1 MNKMINKN
9 IYEGSNPVFES
20 ILKQS
25 GLYEQEKKTLDP
37 VLNIIS
43 ALNTLFTMILDSKME
58 NYKSPQEFESSL
70 GNKIISAND
79 LMSFKS
85 AIMPVVKTLA
95 VSDPENKQYAEQN
108 VKFIEANL
116 APLDKALK
124 SAEEFQNVKEK
135 IKEVVDGFKVDL
147 QNRANDLKKTKEIAV
162 KESSITEQQGKTGD
176 ETNVQYGQ
184 FEGPA
189 FDRSK
194 EAIDAALAFTGEVTR
209 DKYNKSIA
217 SDTQIQKF
225 EGIANDLLKQA
236 RDIQLV
242 DRKGLKIITAEGT
255 THKKRDYK
263 LKVDSL
269 INEIIRQKKEYRR
282 VRDLVLS
289 NAQTSYVPAPV
300 PVVVKPTVEPVKD
313 ETQPKK
319 EDSKASCTFPVKIGS
334 AKCDEIVK
342 LQTKIMDL
350 FPAIAKFL
358 ESRGKADGRYGK
370 GTSKCVNIILGYL
383 NRTKEISLVGDLTKD
398 GYDSIMALEEKDI
411 LRKGGAVVKE
421 SINLEEYYKNR
432 IFEAEYNEGV
442 PVLRF
447 ESFAKTVTSNYPPV
461 NEDDDKNLGFKIP
474 EECLNKS
481 IDSGEIDLDCIKGG
495 KKDEVEEGEK
505 IITREE
511 WKGLKYVNTHSYPI
525 SFDESLLS
533 AWGKEAVITAISFAI
548 PGTGYI
554 AKAGSISLK
563 GLAIRNASSKGAEKL
578 AQRLAVTAAEGT
590 LSGTKQAL
598 LSKGGKELAGTALKT
613 AAKFNPGKV
622 ANALSKLSGEVFAEY
637 GKVLIPKRTAAGLI
651 GGAIGGSVVD
661 FLSGRNSYLITVTE
675 GYIDKNNLL
684 GVVTGLIDT
693 IDGYVSDEDWATIA
707 SVISV
712 IKGSFTI
719 DEGKAISSW
728 EFIKNKY
735 QSAEGESIID
745 DINSV
750 KPKMGDVEGFPKLKS
765 ASPLSS
771 LSVMAWGFAKDE
783 VTAFVSKLESNEAKL
798 KENISKLPKNYLEAL
813 EEGNFVEYDEEG
825 NLLGIDIESEESDS
839 EEE

>member
-58 NYKSPQEFESSL
+58 NYKSPQGFESSL

-95 VSDPENKQYAEQN
+95 VSDPENKQYTEQN

-124 SAEEFQNVKEK
+124 SAEEFQRVKEK

-147 QNRANDLKKTKEIAV
+147 QNRANDLKKTKETAV

-236 RDIQLV
+236 RDLQLV
-242 DRKGLKIITAEGT
+242 DRKGLKIVTAEGT
-255 THKKRDYK
+255 THKKKDYK

-289 NAQTSYVPAPV
+289 NAGTSYIPAPV
-300 PVVVKPTVEPVKD
+300 PVVVKPAVEPVKD
-313 ETQPKK
+313 EAQPKK
-319 EDSKASCTFPVKIGS
+319 EDSKTSCTFPVKIGS
-334 AKCDEIVK
+334 AKCNEVVK

-350 FPAIAKFL
+350 FPDIAKFL

-411 LRKGGAVVKE
+411 LRKGGAGVKE
-421 SINLEEYYKNR
+421 SINLEEYFKNR

-447 ESFAKTVTSNYPPV
+447 ESFAKTITSNYPPV

-481 IDSGEIDLDCIKGG
+481 IESGEIDLDCLSKSPKEED
-495 KKDEVEEGEK
+495 KKKEEEK
-505 IITREE
+505 KK
-511 WKGLKYVNTHSYPI
+511 WVGLKPVKDNIYVISY
-525 SFDESLLS
+525 DESALS
-533 AWGKEAVITAISFAI
+533 AIGKSAIGAAVGVAVVATGGAALAAFA
-548 PGTGYI
+548 PAALGAAAVSASAFAGT
-554 AKAGSISLK
+554 SLM
-563 GLAIRNASSKGAEKL
+563 A
-578 AQRLAVTAAEGT
+578 
-590 LSGTKQAL
+590 LSGATLAL
-598 LSKGGKELAGTALKT
+598 TT
-613 AAKFNPGKV
+613 PV
-622 ANALSKLSGEVFAEY
+622 AVGA
-637 GKVLIPKRTAAGLI
+637 
-651 GGAIGGSVVD
+651 GAIGGAAAFEAMSGRTNVAITVANGFISRSAIIRMVRGLINTLD
-661 FLSGRNSYLITVTE
+661 GRVSDDDIQAIMSTLAVLKGAWTCNVEETQAISAWGEVKRLYTKKEKEDLISEIKSIGTLTVSDVENFPEFNSKTLAEGDDADAEDAMDQIKEAIDKLNANETALSKNLSGITQEMIEASIE
-675 GYIDKNNLL
+675 GSAMVKR
-684 GVVTGLIDT
+684 
-693 IDGYVSDEDWATIA
+693 DE
-707 SVISV
+707 
-712 IKGSFTI
+712 IKSEENE
-719 DEGKAISSW
+719 EGQ
-728 EFIKNKY
+728 E
-735 QSAEGESIID
+735 AE
-745 DINSV
+745 
-750 KPKMGDVEGFPKLKS
+750 
-765 ASPLSS
+765 
-771 LSVMAWGFAKDE
+771 
-783 VTAFVSKLESNEAKL
+783 EAKL
-798 KENISKLPKNYLEAL
+798 
-813 EEGNFVEYDEEG
+813 
-825 NLLGIDIESEESDS
+825 
-839 EEE
+839 

>member
-116 APLDKALK
+116 SPLDKILK
-124 SAEEFQNVKEK
+124 SAEEFQKVKEK

-147 QNRANDLKKTKEIAV
+147 QNRANDLKKTKETAV

-184 FEGPA
+184 FEGPS

-209 DKYNKSIA
+209 DKYNKAIA
-217 SDTQIQKF
+217 SDAQIQKF

-236 RDIQLV
+236 RDLQLV
-242 DRKGLKIITAEGT
+242 DRKGLKIVTAEGT
-255 THKKRDYK
+255 THKRNDYK
-263 LKVDSL
+263 LKIDSL

-334 AKCDEIVK
+334 AKCDEVVK

-350 FPAIAKFL
+350 FPDIAKFL

-447 ESFAKTVTSNYPPV
+447 ESFAKTITSNYPPV

-481 IDSGEIDLDCIKGG
+481 IDSGEIDLDCLSKSPKEED
-495 KKDEVEEGEK
+495 KKKEEEK
-505 IITREE
+505 KK
-511 WKGLKYVNTHSYPI
+511 WVGLKPVKDNIYVISY
-525 SFDESLLS
+525 DESALS
-533 AWGKEAVITAISFAI
+533 VVGKATIGTIAGVAVVL
-548 PGTGYI
+548 TGGAALGLY
-554 AKAGSISLK
+554 APAALGGAAAVGS
-563 GLAIRNASSKGAEKL
+563 
-578 AQRLAVTAAEGT
+578 AA
-590 LSGTKQAL
+590 
-598 LSKGGKELAGTALKT
+598 AGTALPGTLLATGAGMTALGSLVGGAAIAAVPTVIGAGAVGGAAASQLMGGRTNIAITVTSGFISRGAIIRMVRGLINTLDGRVSDDDIQAIMSTLAVLKGAWTCNVEETQAISAWGEVKRLYTKKEKEDLISEIKSIGTLTVSNVENFPEFNSKT
-613 AAKFNPGKV
+613 LAEGDDTDAEDAMDQIKEAIDKLN
-622 ANALSKLSGEVFAEY
+622 ANETALSKNLSGITQEMIEASIEGSAMVKRDEIKSEENEEGQEAE
-637 GKVLIPKRTAAGLI
+637 
-651 GGAIGGSVVD
+651 
-661 FLSGRNSYLITVTE
+661 
-675 GYIDKNNLL
+675 
-684 GVVTGLIDT
+684 
-693 IDGYVSDEDWATIA
+693 
-707 SVISV
+707 
-712 IKGSFTI
+712 
-719 DEGKAISSW
+719 
-728 EFIKNKY
+728 
-735 QSAEGESIID
+735 
-745 DINSV
+745 
-750 KPKMGDVEGFPKLKS
+750 
-765 ASPLSS
+765 
-771 LSVMAWGFAKDE
+771 
-783 VTAFVSKLESNEAKL
+783 EAKL
-798 KENISKLPKNYLEAL
+798 
-813 EEGNFVEYDEEG
+813 
-825 NLLGIDIESEESDS
+825 
-839 EEE
+839 

>member
-116 APLDKALK
+116 SPLDKILK
-124 SAEEFQNVKEK
+124 SAEEFQEVKEK

-147 QNRANDLKKTKEIAV
+147 QNRANDLKKTKETAV

-209 DKYNKSIA
+209 DKYNKAIA
-217 SDTQIQKF
+217 SDAQIQKF

-236 RDIQLV
+236 RDLQLV
-242 DRKGLKIITAEGT
+242 DRKGLKIVTAEGT
-255 THKKRDYK
+255 THKRKDYK
-263 LKVDSL
+263 LKIDSL

-289 NAQTSYVPAPV
+289 NAETSYVPAPV

-319 EDSKASCTFPVKIGS
+319 EDSKTSCTFPVKIGS
-334 AKCDEIVK
+334 AKCDEVVK

-350 FPAIAKFL
+350 FPDIAKFL

-411 LRKGGAVVKE
+411 LRKGGAGVKE
-421 SINLEEYYKNR
+421 SINLEEYFKNR

-447 ESFAKTVTSNYPPV
+447 ESFAKTITSDSPAV

-481 IDSGEIDLDCIKGG
+481 IDSGEIDLDCLKGKGG
-495 KKDEVEEGEK
+495 EEDKKEEEK
-505 IITREE
+505 IPSREE
-511 WKGLKYVNTHSYPI
+511 WKGLKYVETGTYPV

-533 AWGKEAVITAISFAI
+533 AWSKEVALTAVSFAI
-548 PGTGYI
+548 PGSGYL
-554 AKAGSISLK
+554 AKAGSSGLK
-563 GLAIRNASSKGAEKL
+563 ALGA
-578 AQRLAVTAAEGT
+578 R
-590 LSGTKQAL
+590 
-598 LSKGGKELAGTALKT
+598 GTAIVAKE
-613 AAKFNPGKV
+613 AAKKAAAKTV
-622 ANALSKLSGEVFAEY
+622 ASWQSRRALVWFSKYKS
-637 GKVLIPKRTAAGLI
+637 IPIINRTAAGLI
-651 GGAIGGSVVD
+651 GGTLGASALD
-661 FLSGRNSYLITVTE
+661 FISGRDSFIITVVE
-675 GYIDKNNLL
+675 GYIERNNILAMV
-684 GVVTGLIDT
+684 GGLVNT
-693 IDGYVSDEDWATIA
+693 IDGYVSDDDIACIA
-707 SVISV
+707 SVLAVVKGAWTISNDGQAV
-712 IKGSFTI
+712 SAWGEIK
-719 DEGKAISSW
+719 KL
-728 EFIKNKY
+728 Y
-735 QSAEGESIID
+735 MQSEGEDLTS
-745 DINSV
+745 DINSIST
-750 KPKMGDVEGFPKLKS
+750 KLGDVEGFPSLKANNPLVKITDIPWGSALAEVKDFATKLDANESALKDVLAKLPKS
-765 ASPLSS
+765 YIEAHEE
-771 LSVMAWGFAKDE
+771 GRYED
-783 VTAFVSKLESNEAKL
+783 VTIEELESGEKGEGREDLEIEEGGKEAKL
-798 KENISKLPKNYLEAL
+798 
-813 EEGNFVEYDEEG
+813 
-825 NLLGIDIESEESDS
+825 
-839 EEE
+839 